1 MKLILIDGHSL
12 AYRAFFAL
20 PPDMA
25 TSKGELTN
33 AVFGFISML
42 LNVMRD
48 HKPTHMA
55 VAFDVGRSFRHEQFE
70 DYKATRERIPDELSI
85 QIERIKELIDAFG
98 IPVYTAEGYEADD
111 VLATVARQCD
121 EMEANCLVGQEMI
134 FETWLKQ
141 LI

>member
-1 MKLILIDGHSL
+1 MKLVLIDGHSL

-70 DYKATRERIPDELSI
+70 D
-85 QIERIKELIDAFG
+85 
-98 IPVYTAEGYEADD
+98 
-111 VLATVARQCD
+111 
-121 EMEANCLVGQEMI
+121 
-134 FETWLKQ
+134 
-141 LI
+141 